1 MTFSYVFFGIDGS
14 IRTYYKLLLWWIKMT
29 NIEEMSYNHY
39 YFNALHL
46 KLMEFFFFVLN
57 PSRLQYNT
65 CYQECQQTK
74 TWIFLIPDN

>member
-1 MTFSYVFFGIDGS
+1 
-14 IRTYYKLLLWWIKMT
+14 MT

-39 YFNALHL
+39 YFSALHL